1 MKRNILL
8 VKLLIILSIL
18 VIILTMVGLFLF
30 CEKTTNHLN
39 FGRFAFSMI
48 DINND
53 SILVIGGDGGSSK
66 DVTKKAELINLN
78 DNSVKLLP
86 NTNYHHRQSLLVK
99 NKEGNILIID
109 DNPIEYYNPKTKK
122 FVSTQYCVVN
132 TNCTKDSNRLSRTFI
147 ASPYDAENVLIM
159 LLTKSNYQK
168 LYLYNFD
175 KFTLRQLPNF
185 IIPRTKYS
193 LVNLNNGQILI
204 TGGIDKNNKKIS
216 IAEIYNPNV
225 GKFEVSNLDNIKS
238 IIAKIKLS
246 NNNLYITYN
255 SAYLLDNKTNKVQ
268 KVNYKYDKLME
279 LLKGKNSYQLNEDKI
294 LIYDNKK
301 LTQNSQNILIYN
313 LKTNTANSLNKKL
326 YKATDKGVIHIAD
339 KVLFIGGRKNLK
351 AVDNIVIFKF

>member
-1 MKRNILL
+1 MKKNIL
-8 VKLLIILSIL
+8 IGSIL
-18 VIILTMVGLFLF
+18 IVFIIVPTFVLFIFLNS
-30 CEKTTNHLN
+30 KTTNHLN

-53 SILVIGGDGGSSK
+53 SILVIGGDGGSRK

-132 TNCTKDSNRLSRTFI
+132 TNCTKNSNRLSRTFI

-168 LYLYNFD
+168 LYLYNFE

-216 IAEIYNPNV
+216 IVEIYNPNV

-326 YKATDKGVIHIAD
+326 YKATDKGVIHIAG

>member
-1 MKRNILL
+1 MKKNIL
-8 VKLLIILSIL
+8 IGSIL
-18 VIILTMVGLFLF
+18 IVFIIVATFVVFIFLNS
-30 CEKTTNHLN
+30 KSTNHLN
-39 FGRFAFSMI
+39 FSRFAFSMI

-66 DVTKKAELINLN
+66 DVTKKAELINLK

-109 DNPIEYYNPKTKK
+109 DNPIEYYNPQTKK

-175 KFTLRQLPNF
+175 KFILRQLPNF

-204 TGGIDKNNKKIS
+204 VGGIDKNNKKIN

-225 GKFEVSNLDNIKS
+225 GKFEVSNFGDIKN
-238 IIAKIKLS
+238 IIAKIKLTD
-246 NNNLYITYN
+246 NNLYITN
-255 SAYLLDNKTNKVQ
+255 SGSYLLDNKTNEVQ
-268 KVNYKYDKLME
+268 KVNYKYDKLIE
-279 LLKGKNSYQLNEDKI
+279 LLKGKNSYQLDEDKI

-301 LTQNSQNILIYN
+301 TTQNSQNILIYN
-313 LKTNTANSLNKKL
+313 LKTNTVYSLNKKL
-326 YKATDKGVIHIAD
+326 YKATDKGIIHISD

>member
-1 MKRNILL
+1 MKKNIL
-8 VKLLIILSIL
+8 IGSIL
-18 VIILTMVGLFLF
+18 IVFIIVPTFVLFIFLNS
-30 CEKTTNHLN
+30 KTTNHLN

-53 SILVIGGDGGSSK
+53 SILVIGGDGGSRK

-132 TNCTKDSNRLSRTFI
+132 TNCTKNSNRLSRTFI

-168 LYLYNFD
+168 LYLYNFE

-216 IAEIYNPNV
+216 IVEIYNPNV

-326 YKATDKGVIHIAD
+326 YKATAG